1 MFKIGDKIT
10 LKPSVDYIEDNDTWT
25 INGIVRNNEGEIVY
39 NMTNQMGAGATG
51 AWKGVDGAYRKVE
64 SSSQAKESSSQAKPK
79 TKPKTSKRKGNSS
92 NKGNS
97 SRGSDNYP
105 PSKRMRIG
113 GKRRKTRRRNSRK

>member
-1 MFKIGDKIT
+1 MFKVGDKIT
-10 LKPSVDYIEDNDTWT
+10 RKPSVDYITDNDTWT

-51 AWKGVDGAYRKVE
+51 ACQGVDGAYRKV
-64 SSSQAKESSSQAKPK
+64 ESSSQAKPK

-92 NKGNS
+92 SKGNS
-97 SRGSDNYP
+97 SKGSDNYP

-113 GKRRKTRRRNSRK
+113 GKRRKTRKRNSRK